1 MSDNKVNIKKPE
13 NYSNFFE
20 RKSKIENKKMIEN
33 NMIRL
38 KKFLQNKTNKRKR
51 RKEGKKSGSVSS
63 SLSNSS
69 HVSSN
74 SSISYGGRKGS
85 MRRKRNG
92 GKTTKRRMK
101 K

>member
-13 NYSNFFE
+13 NYTNFFE

-63 SLSNSS
+63 LSNSS
-69 HVSSN
+69 HVSSD
-74 SSISYGGRKGS
+74 SSISYGGRKGT